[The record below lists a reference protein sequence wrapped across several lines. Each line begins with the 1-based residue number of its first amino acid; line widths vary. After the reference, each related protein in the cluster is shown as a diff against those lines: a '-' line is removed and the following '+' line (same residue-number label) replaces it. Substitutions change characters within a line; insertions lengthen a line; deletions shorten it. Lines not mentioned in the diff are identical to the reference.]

1 MMASYEALF
10 EDEDDIFGG
19 TPESKYWDI
28 HKQLSADLVRF
39 EFDEIIAKMAA
50 MEQMLMEHYNEDDLD
65 KLVDRYI
72 ASNPQIIDNRKKSLY
87 MEYAGRLIYKLAD

>member
-1 MMASYEALF
+1 MGSYEALF

-28 HKQLSADLVRF
+28 HKQLSSDLVRF
-39 EFDEIIAKMAA
+39 EFDEIISKMAA
-50 MEQMLMEHYNEDDLD
+50 MEQMLMEHHDEEDLN

-72 ASNPQIIDNRKKSLY
+72 ASNPQIIDSRKKSLY